1 MLNNITSSANLGAR
15 WSYGLALILLA
26 GLLSANVAAQS
37 QREMSAIMS
46 ARVTEE
52 FQRDVQ
58 RRISSGTRDGPT
70 FYFTTDYAA
79 KLTPEQRKQLEAR
92 NRDYEILEKLR
103 RDPVLARLAN
113 GYWDNYQARQSA
125 GPGEFCAASHVNL
138 DGVITLSGFDK
149 SWEGGLLVFMGKNI
163 PKPKAF
169 TELSVTLTQSG
180 EKPATIKVFNPP
192 ATQEMRDY
200 GTLILAVPSMNATL
214 AGMEDKQDFAVA
226 SGGKEVFRMSW
237 KDGVKARKAL
247 SECLRNR

>member
-1 MLNNITSSANLGAR
+1 MLSNIAGSANLGACR
-15 WSYGLALILLA
+15 SYGLALILLA
-26 GLLSANVAAQS
+26 GLWSANVAAQS
-37 QREMSAIMS
+37 QRDMNAVLS

-70 FYFTTDYAA
+70 HYFTTDYAA
-79 KLTPEQRKQLEAR
+79 KLTPEQKRQLEAR
-92 NRDYEILEKLR
+92 NRDYEIMEKLR

-149 SWEGGLLVFMGKNI
+149 SWEGGLLVFMGKSI

-169 TELSVTLTQSG
+169 TELAVTLTQSG
-180 EKPATIKVFNPP
+180 EQPATIKVFNPP

-200 GTLILAVPSMNATL
+200 GTLIFAVTSMKAAL
-214 AGMEDKQDFAVA
+214 AGMEDKQDFAIA
-226 SGGKEVFRMSW
+226 SEGKEVFRMSW
-237 KDGVKARKAL
+237 KDGIKARKAL
-247 SECLRNR
+247 GECLRNR

>member
-1 MLNNITSSANLGAR
+1 MLNKMTGSVNFGAHR
-15 WSYGLALILLA
+15 SFGLAIALFA
-26 GLLSANVAAQS
+26 GLWSAHVDAQS
-37 QREMSAIMS
+37 QREMNAIMS

-58 RRISSGTRDGPT
+58 RRISSGTRDGPS

-79 KLTPEQRKQLEAR
+79 QLTPEQKKQLEAR
-92 NRDYEILEKLR
+92 NKDYEIMEKLR

-125 GPGEFCAASHVNL
+125 GPGEFCAASYVNL

-169 TELSVTLTQSG
+169 TELTVTLAQSG
-180 EKPATIKVFNPP
+180 EKPATINVFNPP

-200 GTLILAVPSMNATL
+200 GTLIFAVPSMKEAL

-226 SGGKEVFRMSW
+226 AGGKEVFRMSW
-237 KDGVKARKAL
+237 KDGVKARKVL
-247 SECLRNR
+247 SECLRTR

>member
-1 MLNNITSSANLGAR
+1 MLNNIAGCTKLETR
-15 WSYGLALILLA
+15 RPVGLALILLA
-26 GLLSANVAAQS
+26 GLWAANVQAQS
-37 QREMSAIMS
+37 QREMSEIMS
-46 ARVTEE
+46 ARSTEE
-52 FQRDVQ
+52 FQRDVH
-58 RRISSGTRDGPT
+58 RRLSSGIRDGPS
-70 FYFTTDYAA
+70 FYFTTDYAS
-79 KLTPEQRKQLEAR
+79 KLTPEQKKQLEAR
-92 NRDYEILEKLR
+92 NRDYEIMEKLR

-163 PKPKAF
+163 PKPKAL
-169 TELSVTLTQSG
+169 TELTVMLSQSG

-200 GTLILAVPSMNATL
+200 GTLIFAVPSMKDAL

-226 SGGKEVFRMSW
+226 AGGKEVFRMSW